1 MADHAVLAGALQ
13 PRELLPGQNILHE
26 LFNNHTWRIFQE
38 PVDVFWEEGIPRM
51 WRWNR
56 NHNTHGVYAFRPED
70 FFDGDSVT
78 YSSKLKRWEF
88 SEWYTLD
95 LGARVPL
102 QRFVIQAPPS
112 RSPTATAPPGAGDS
126 ARRRA
131 VGQPRRGRDQ
141 HEGHLLPRLEHHNYQ
156 PLRFPAGADFAEHPG
171 PHRADLPASLP
182 ALPALAQLQ
191 RRHPRARLELRRPLD
206 LRRVRGLRQRLRRGR
221 EVPQP
226 RHRLG
231 EPATAARVV
240 FHASKWRRR
249 EGRLEPAADADV
261 SAGAGVRVRTGTD
274 PDPRSYFTWNDQGEV
289 VEIDRARHEAL
300 KPRDGPLTE
309 KFVGWKGPVGDD
321 LEHWTPWSSP
331 CRNRRLRWRCPAAA
345 TAVRDR
351 DHFRRP
357 GGGGAPGLA
366 VVRDRAP
373 ARVRPGGGSGGDRD
387 LAAARLARVPLGE
400 TVDLTYAVRAR
411 FAGRT
416 GGFDALRISTPA
428 LPVLRRLRLGDPLV
442 EVRPDSVA
450 QWTMEG
456 LTVYL
461 PRRIEEDSE
470 LRLDLAT
477 TFFTVSTRLKGQ
489 VFDRGRPGVRQLISE
504 GDATGEVGTDRLR
517 VVAEGETLPRTVGN
531 VELRPQAFTPNGDG
545 VNDRLGLAYSLFGVM
560 EADVEIVFYNLAGRP
575 VRRLRLP
582 GQRAGMNEAVWDG
595 RDEQGRPVPPGVYLV
610 PGHGNDRPRAPSRWS
625 KRRQRRS
632 EVSGWRPSS
641 CPTRREGATPP
652 STRDRCW
659 CTRRR
664 SAAGAP
670 AGRRETAARAREIS
684 QGISMR

>member
-102 QRFVIQAPPS
+102 QRFVIQAPPES
-112 RSPTATAPPGAGDS
+112 VTYRDGTPLAREIPPDGELSGSPDEAEIST
-126 ARRRA
+126 
-131 VGQPRRGRDQ
+131 
-141 HEGHLLPRLEHHNYQ
+141 EGHLLPRLEHHNYQ
-156 PLRFPAGADFAEHPG
+156 PLRFLLGQISQNIQAPIELTFPRRYLRYLRWRSYNVGTPGLDWNYEDHWTYAEFEAYGSGFAAD
-171 PHRADLPASLP
+171 
-182 ALPALAQLQ
+182 
-191 RRHPRARLELRRPLD
+191 ARYRS
-206 LRRVRGLRQRLRRGR
+206 RVID
-221 EVPQP
+221 
-226 RHRLG
+226 LG

-331 CRNRRLRWRCPAAA
+331 LSEPETALEMPSGRYLQFEIEFTSAVPEEGVRLDSLSF
-345 TAVRDR
+345 VI
-351 DHFRRP
+351 
-357 GGGGAPGLA
+357 APLLVSDLVAEVG
-366 VVRDRAP
+366 VI
-373 ARVRPGGGSGGDRD
+373 GD

-450 QWTMEG
+450 VDDGG

-595 RDEQGRPVPPGVYLV
+595 RDEQGRPVPPGVYLCRV
-610 PGHGNDRPRAPSRWS
+610 TATTGRGSF
-625 KRRQRRS
+625 
-632 EVSGWRPSS
+632 EVVK
-641 CPTRREGATPP
+641 
-652 STRDRCW
+652 
-659 CTRRR
+659 
-664 SAAGAP
+664 AA
-670 AGRRETAARAREIS
+670 AAAF
-684 QGISMR
+684 